1 MKKEEKIM
9 QTALKLTARVQPG
22 KRIEFTAPEL
32 PDSGEVEL
40 FVVLPEKGGSTGES
54 KAQKQGVW
62 DYIQSLEP
70 VKRTPEEWAAVER
83 EFQEERD
90 SWER

>member
-1 MKKEEKIM
+1 M
-9 QTALKLTARVQPG
+9 QAALKLTARIQPG
-22 KRIEFTAPEL
+22 KRVEFTAPEL
-32 PDSGEVEL
+32 PESGEVEL
-40 FVVLPEKGGSTGES
+40 FVILPDTADNGHVKET
-54 KAQKQGVW
+54 KQGVW

-70 VKRTPEEWAAVER
+70 VQRTPEEWAAVEK

>member
-1 MKKEEKIM
+1 M
-9 QTALKLTARVQPG
+9 QTALKLKAAILPG

-32 PDSGEVEL
+32 PESGEVEL
-40 FVVLPEKGGSTGES
+40 IVMLPENTVPAPTEAGKT
-54 KAQKQGVW
+54 QGVW
-62 DYIQSLEP
+62 DYIQSLPP
-70 VKRTPEEWAAVER
+70 VQRTPEEWAQVER